1 LDIDHGTYPFVTS
14 SNTLPSAAS
23 SGSGMS
29 TKDIG
34 YILGIVKAYT
44 TRVGSGPFPSE
55 LSNSIGQKLG
65 QIGNEFGTVTGRQ
78 RRCGWFDSVITRHSM
93 EVAGIDGIALT
104 KLDVLDSFKEIK
116 ICIGYKLYNKK
127 MKYFLPLIIAL
138 SLLINPVNTYAEEL
152 ILAGGCFW
160 CLEHDLESLKGINF
174 VQSGYSG
181 GDLQNPTYEN
191 HEGHQEV
198 VLVNYDSKLV
208 TLPEIL
214 RLYFRNID
222 PLDGKGQ
229 FCDRGDSYR
238 PVIFFKDETEETD
251 AKNSILSAS
260 NELRVPLEKISVE
273 LKSKGKF
280 WLAEEYHQDFA
291 ERNELKYKF
300 YRFSCGR
307 DQRLDKLW
315 GDNARSL
322 NLWTE

>member
-1 LDIDHGTYPFVTS
+1 
-14 SNTLPSAAS
+14 
-23 SGSGMS
+23 
-29 TKDIG
+29 
-34 YILGIVKAYT
+34 
-44 TRVGSGPFPSE
+44 
-55 LSNSIGQKLG
+55 
-65 QIGNEFGTVTGRQ
+65 
-78 RRCGWFDSVITRHSM
+78 
-93 EVAGIDGIALT
+93 
-104 KLDVLDSFKEIK
+104 
-116 ICIGYKLYNKK
+116 

-138 SLLINPVNTYAEEL
+138 SMLINPVNAFAEEL

-160 CLEHDLESLKGINF
+160 CLEHDLESLRGINF

-181 GDLQNPTYEN
+181 GGLLNPTYEN

-198 VLVNYDSKLV
+198 VLVDYNPQLV

-214 RLYFRNID
+214 RLYLRNID

-229 FCDRGDSYR
+229 FCDRGNSYR
-238 PVIFFKDETEETD
+238 PVIFFKDEIEESE
-251 AKNSILSAS
+251 AKNAILSAS

-273 LKSKGKF
+273 LKSKSKF

-315 GDNARSL
+315 GDNARSI